1 MNDAVWLLGTVGWH
15 AFERGRPG
23 GGGGEGSGPVGR
35 GCLLGRWGWPD
46 DEEARNRPPAP
57 GAAALGLIVVAV
69 CLLLWWFL
77 AR

>member
-1 MNDAVWLLGTVGWH
+1 MSEAAWLAGMALWH
-15 AFERGRPG
+15 AFDRGRPG
-23 GGGGEGSGPVGR
+23 GGGDGGGPGGR

-57 GAAALGLIVVAV
+57 GAAALGLAVLAV
-69 CLLLWWFL
+69 CLILWWFV